1 MIVDAHIHS
10 AYKIGGG
17 FVRDAGRYGMASKA
31 AGDFRMLPPS
41 FDPTGC
47 PPELTLEYMDWV
59 GVDRAFLIQG
69 MFYGWHN
76 EERVYARMKWPD
88 RFTAFALVRPDD
100 PNSGEQLE
108 RWLDAGLQGVGE
120 IEVGIFKS
128 MFPGFQLL
136 GGVARQWW
144 EICNRRNVPVMLHLS
159 EGRVDVEDVLTL
171 VREYE
176 RLTIIIAHLGL
187 PPHPGWLEQVKLG
200 IHPRIMV
207 ELSALPGQFDQ
218 EGYPYPG
225 AQSALAGA
233 ISEIGSDKI
242 LWGSDFPG
250 ILPFCTYR
258 QTLDLVRRNCSFLS
272 PAQKDAILGENAL
285 RVIRSISSD

>member
-10 AYKIGGG
+10 ASKIGGG
-17 FVRDAGRYGMASKA
+17 FVSDAGRYGMAFKPGGS
-31 AGDFRMLPPS
+31 FRMLPPS

-47 PPELTLEYMDWV
+47 PPEMTLEYMDWV

-76 EERVYARMKWPD
+76 EERVYARLKWPD

-100 PNSGEQLE
+100 PKSGEHLE
-108 RWLDAGLQGVGE
+108 RWLDAGLEGVGE

-136 GGVARQWW
+136 GETARHWW
-144 EICNRRNVPVMLHLS
+144 EICDRRRIPVMFHLS
-159 EGRVDVEDVLTL
+159 EGTGQVNEVLTL
-171 VREYE
+171 AREYE
-176 RLTIIIAHLGL
+176 HLTIIIAHLGL
-187 PPHPGWLEQVKLG
+187 PPSPGWIDQVKLAR
-200 IHPRIMV
+200 HPRIFV
-207 ELSALPGQFDQ
+207 ELSALPGQFDL
-218 EGYPYPG
+218 EGYPYPS
-225 AQSALAGA
+225 AQSAVALSV
-233 ISEIGSDKI
+233 SEIGSEKI

-258 QTLDLVRRNCSFLS
+258 QTLDLIREHCSFLGPS
-272 PAQKDAILGENAL
+272 QKDAILGGNAL
-285 RVIRSISSD
+285 RLIHSLASE